1 MCLENNRGPVI
12 VIVITILVAFASFLL
27 LDHSGMRVTDINLK
41 QDDTDDTIYNLTYYL
56 RLGRNFNEL
65 NCQSILYDQNDNVIT
80 NNSSILKDVYP
91 GTHTISS
98 LINVTKNGNNSNS
111 NSTKIKSIEIKV
123 YDNYLNA
130 TEEGSNKHKQ
140 VYSKKINV
148 TV

>member
-1 MCLENNRGPVI
+1 MYLENKRGPVI
-12 VIVITILVAFASFLL
+12 VIGITILVAFASFLL
-27 LDHSGMRVTDINLK
+27 LDHSGMSVTDINLK

-65 NCQSILYDQNDNVIT
+65 NCESILYDQNDNLIT
-80 NNSSILKDVYP
+80 NNSAILKDVYP

-111 NSTKIKSIEIKV
+111 SKIKSIEIRV

-140 VYSKKINV
+140 VYSKKINA

>member
-1 MCLENNRGPVI
+1 MYLENKRGPVI
-12 VIVITILVAFASFLL
+12 VIGITILVAFASFLL
-27 LDHSGMRVTDINLK
+27 LDHSGMSVTDINLK

-65 NCQSILYDQNDNVIT
+65 NCESILYDQNDNVIT

-111 NSTKIKSIEIKV
+111 SKIKSIEIRV

-140 VYSKKINV
+140 VYSKKINA

>member
-1 MCLENNRGPVI
+1 MYLENKRGPVI
-12 VIVITILVAFASFLL
+12 VIGITILVAFASFLL
-27 LDHSGMRVTDINLK
+27 LDHSGMSVTDINLK

-65 NCQSILYDQNDNVIT
+65 NCESILYDQNDNVIT
-80 NNSSILKDVYP
+80 NNSAILKDVYP

-111 NSTKIKSIEIKV
+111 SKIKSIEIRV

-140 VYSKKINV
+140 VYSKKINA